1 MSTNESNT
9 EVIGQGVMSTGE
21 DTRIFPDVAA
31 CIDCGGCVVAC
42 NRTWDM
48 PRDEQRIS
56 ISTML
61 EGEQGATESAD
72 VGGQRRINDPS
83 AAMDNGQQPGE
94 TSVPMQCYHCENAP
108 CVSVCPVDA
117 LVKKD
122 DGFVDVRD
130 DVCIGCQYCLSAC
143 PFGAP
148 QFPGSNDGSAEIFGT
163 GGTMDKCTMCQDRQD
178 VGKGPACAEEC
189 ATDAILVGTT
199 EQIADELDKRDSGTF
214 FNDDAM
220 KVVFGEE
227 DASEAFGV

>member
-1 MSTNESNT
+1 MSTNESKT
-9 EVIGQGVMSTGE
+9 EMMSQGVMGTGD

-61 EGEQGATESAD
+61 EGEEGAEGLNASPSQAIGQGE
-72 VGGQRRINDPS
+72 N
-83 AAMDNGQQPGE
+83 PGE

-163 GGTMDKCTMCQDRQD
+163 GGTMDKCTMCQDRQE

-220 KVVFGEE
+220 EIVFGAD
-227 DASEAFGV
+227 DAEAFGV